1 MAKTVTVKVNHPFFD
16 KIDEFVREPG
26 QETGLFETT
35 QERFEEMKANLP
47 DGYVEL
53 VENEVDA
60 TNEVAKT
67 SKKSKKK
74 AEE

>member
-1 MAKTVTVKVNHPFFD
+1 MAKTVTVKVNHPFSD
-16 KIDEFVREPG
+16 KIDKFVREP
-26 QETGLFETT
+26 GLFETT

-60 TNEVAKT
+60 TNEVVKT